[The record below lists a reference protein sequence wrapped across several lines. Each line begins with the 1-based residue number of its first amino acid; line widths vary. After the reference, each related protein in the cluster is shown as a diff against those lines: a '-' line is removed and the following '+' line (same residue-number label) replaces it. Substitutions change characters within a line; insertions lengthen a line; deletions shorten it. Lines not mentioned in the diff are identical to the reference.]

1 MARIRT
7 FVAIELPNDIRRA
20 VKKVIDKLA
29 PFAHNVR
36 WVSAENLHITLV
48 FLGDVEDRSVHAAC
62 QAVARA
68 CANIEPFPVVVQG
81 TGCFPKPEKPRII
94 WAGLD
99 VGAEE
104 ITFLREQVSN
114 ELEAAGFQF
123 DWKFSPHITIGR
135 VNHGRFN
142 DQEVITKS
150 IEFADKPF
158 GEFVITDVSVM
169 SSLLEKSGPTYVR
182 LSSAPLDG

>member
-1 MARIRT
+1 MSRIRT

-20 VKKVIDKLA
+20 IAKVIDKLI
-29 PFAHNVR
+29 PYSNEVR

-48 FLGDVEDRSVHAAC
+48 FLGDVEDRSVHTAC

-68 CANIEPFPVVVQG
+68 CAKLEPFLVSVKG
-81 TGCFPKPEKPRII
+81 TGAFPKPDRPRVL

-104 ITFLREQVSN
+104 ITNLREQVAN
-114 ELEAAGFQF
+114 ELDAAGFQF
-123 DWKFSPHITIGR
+123 DWKFTPHISIGR
-135 VNHGRFN
+135 VNRGRFN
-142 DQEVITKS
+142 DQELIAKS
-150 IEFADKPF
+150 TDFADKSF
-158 GEFVITDVSVM
+158 GEFVINDVSVM

-182 LSSAPLDG
+182 LSSASLEG

>member
-1 MARIRT
+1 MSRIRT

-20 VKKVIDKLA
+20 ITKVIDKLA
-29 PFAHNVR
+29 PFSNDVR

-68 CANIEPFPVVVQG
+68 CAKIEPFHVSIQG
-81 TGCFPKPEKPRII
+81 TGVFPKPDRPRVL
-94 WAGLD
+94 WTGLD

-104 ITFLREQVSN
+104 ITNLREQVAN
-114 ELEAAGFQF
+114 ELDAAGFQF

-135 VNHGRFN
+135 VNRGRFS
-142 DQEVITKS
+142 DHELVAKS
-150 IEFADKPF
+150 TEFADKPF

-169 SSLLEKSGPTYVR
+169 SSLLEKSGATYVR
-182 LSSAPLDG
+182 LSSAPLEG